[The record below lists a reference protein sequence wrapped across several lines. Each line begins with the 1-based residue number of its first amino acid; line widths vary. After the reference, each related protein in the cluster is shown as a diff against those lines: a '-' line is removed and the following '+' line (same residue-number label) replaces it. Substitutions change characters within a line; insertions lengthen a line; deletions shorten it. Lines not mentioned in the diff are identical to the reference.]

1 MSKIPVCPYCNS
13 DVNVISGS
21 TSFKCAYCGSTVR
34 ILNNKLYKS
43 EEVPPE
49 VAYCFVGI
57 FANIAR
63 EHNGYENQFR
73 SFLEN
78 FLKNQTLT
86 KKQYE
91 FLINFYNRERK
102 KALFIRHENIKNLVK
117 RLKNVI
123 DDTCATMPMAEQ
135 ESYEDSVLKV
145 IVGFIKKGV
154 ELDENEIKF
163 IEMYRNTFKID
174 DKRFNAIYD
183 EKTVRQ
189 EEKSVKSISM
199 IFDDIQKNMEN
210 SFYKKECVSELVLA
224 FKRPFVVKPISS
236 YLRNIIAI
244 FSSESVFVEELIN
257 DISELLKDEQIL
269 AKSPKFFD
277 FNMYKKEENFGNF
290 VNEFCDALNF
300 GSEVITF
307 ENFENACENCKDF
320 IKSICKFGR
329 VEVNTPKGL
338 LEIKTSDEYFVFL
351 NSSDVQ
357 SLKNEIGSD
366 IFEMIKDVIYVED
379 FSDEEINYMIEH
391 TLKLFENKCKSEL
404 GLLIECSPD
413 VTAYI
418 KGLYNSSAGINGVNL
433 LIQNKIYEPI
443 SEYKLKGKL
452 SDNVKNVVSVIDD
465 KFVVAMNDTV
475 LFLSNSYEDNNNERL
490 MSVKKK
496 LFSMV
501 GLDEVKDFLLKLEN
515 NILAQQMRKR
525 AGMKVAQLP
534 LNMIFT
540 GNPGTG
546 KTTVARI
553 VAEYLSALGVLSK
566 GQTVE
571 VSRVDL
577 IGSHSGETAI
587 MTYDKLTQALGG
599 VIFIDE
605 ASSLISSGNDDY
617 GRECLDTVIKF
628 MEDNRENLVVII
640 AGYKDEIE
648 ELLNFEPALKSRFP
662 NIVDFKDYTANE
674 MYKIAEYIAQEN
686 EYKIDKNCY
695 EPLIDFF
702 ETTIYKGKNPNGNA
716 RLVRNVIET
725 AITKQAVRIV
735 NENETDYSLL
745 KLQDFDLKQDK
756 EFDLEASLN
765 QIVGLEEIKNFLRNQ
780 YSILKAQEK
789 RKTLGVDVDI
799 TQSLNMIFKGNPG
812 TGKTTVA
819 RLLAQMLKNMG
830 FLRSGQ
836 LIECS
841 RADLIAEYVGQTAPK
856 VTEVFNKALGGV
868 LFIDEAYSL
877 SRGSENDF
885 GTEAIDTLIKLME
898 DHRGEI
904 VVILAGYEKEMNDF
918 MKVNSGLESRFPIVL
933 NFADYSISE
942 LDSIFDKMIEKRGFK
957 VDGDARKLITE
968 KIGFLKKKEI
978 TQSGNARMVRN
989 LIDEIVRTQSDRIA
1003 KIDDVSLNEVNL
1015 IISEDICKKGSA
1027 EESKYDYEK
1036 EFESIIGLE
1045 SVKQYIRM
1053 LAARIKI
1060 TNERKKLGLI
1070 VNEEQS
1076 LHMIFEGNPGT
1087 GKTMMARIIANM
1099 LYNLGVISS
1108 NKLVE
1113 TDRAGLVAPYV
1124 GQTAI
1129 KTTEKVKEAFNGVL
1143 FIDEAYSLSQGG
1155 NSDFGKEAIDTLIK
1169 LMDDNRDKLV
1179 VILAGYTKEMKEFL
1193 DVNSGLLSRFPNII
1207 EFEDYSID
1215 ELITIAKNMYKKN
1228 GYMLTEEAIDKFKQ
1242 KLEDAKKDT
1251 RFGNGRFVRN
1261 VFERSI
1267 NNQAL
1272 RLSNEKNI
1280 DPQMLT
1286 NILPDDIN

>member
-1 MSKIPVCPYCNS
+1 MSKVPVCPYCNS
-13 DVNVISGS
+13 DVNIISRS
-21 TSFKCAYCGSTVR
+21 SSLKCAYCGNTVR
-34 ILNNKLYKS
+34 IFNNKLYKS
-43 EEVPPE
+43 EEIPPE

-63 EHNGYENQFR
+63 EHNGYENEFR
-73 SFLEN
+73 NFLEN
-78 FLKNQTLT
+78 FLRNQTLT

-91 FLINFYNRERK
+91 FLINFYNRESK

-117 RLKNVI
+117 RLKSVI
-123 DDTCATMPMAEQ
+123 DDTCATMPMNEQ

-145 IVGFIKKGV
+145 IVNFIKKGV
-154 ELDENEIKF
+154 ELNENEIKF
-163 IEMYRNTFKID
+163 IEMYRDIFKID
-174 DKRFNAIYD
+174 DKRFNAIYN
-183 EKTVRQ
+183 EKFVQQ
-189 EEKSVKSISM
+189 EEKSLKSISM
-199 IFDDIQKNMEN
+199 VFDDIQRNMEN
-210 SFYKKECVSELVLA
+210 SFYKKKCVSELVLA
-224 FKRPFVVKPISS
+224 FKRPFVLKPIST
-236 YLRNIIAI
+236 YLKNIIAI
-244 FSSESVFVEELIN
+244 FSSETVFVEELIN
-257 DISELLKDEQIL
+257 NIFDLLKAEGIL
-269 AKSPKFFD
+269 MKKPKFFD
-277 FNMYKKEENFGNF
+277 FNMYKNEETFGNF
-290 VNEFCDALNF
+290 VNEFCDTLNF
-300 GSEVITF
+300 GSEIIAF
-307 ENFENACENCKDF
+307 ENFENACEPCKDF

-338 LEIKTSDEYFVFL
+338 LEIKTFDEYFIFL

-357 SLKNEIGSD
+357 SFKNELGSD

-391 TLKLFENKCKSEL
+391 SLKLFENKCKNEL
-404 GLLIECSPD
+404 GLLIECAPD
-413 VTAYI
+413 VMAYI
-418 KGLYNSSAGINGVNL
+418 KRLYNPRAGINGVNL

-452 SDNVKNVVSVIDD
+452 TDNIKNVVNVVDD
-465 KFVVAMNDTV
+465 KFVVTFNDTV
-475 LFLSNSYEDNNNERL
+475 LVLCNSYENNNNEKL
-490 MSVKKK
+490 VNVKKK
-496 LFSMV
+496 IFNMV
-501 GLDEVKDFLLKLEN
+501 GLDEVKNFLLKLEN

-553 VAEYLSALGVLSK
+553 VAEYLSALGVLGK
-566 GQTVE
+566 GQLIE
-571 VSRVDL
+571 VSRADL
-577 IGSHSGETAI
+577 IGSHNGETGI

-605 ASSLISSGNDDY
+605 ASSLIGSANDSY
-617 GRECLDTVIKF
+617 GRECIDTLIKF

-640 AGYKDEIE
+640 AGYKDEID
-648 ELLNFEPALKSRFP
+648 ELLSSEPALKSRFP
-662 NIVDFKDYTANE
+662 NIIDFKDYTASE

-695 EPLIDFF
+695 EPLVDFF

-725 AITKQAVRIV
+725 SITKQAVRIV

-756 EFDLEASLN
+756 EFDLETSLN
-765 QIVGLEEIKNFLRNQ
+765 QIVGLDEVKNFLRNQ

-789 RKTLGVDVDI
+789 RKNLGIDVDV
-799 TQSLNMIFKGNPG
+799 TQSLNMIFKGDPG

-819 RLLAQMLKNMG
+819 RLFAQMLKEMG

-841 RADLIAEYVGQTAPK
+841 RADLVAEYVGQTAQK

-885 GTEAIDTLIKLME
+885 GAEAIDALIKLME

-918 MKVNSGLESRFPIVL
+918 MKANSGLESRFPIIV
-933 NFADYSISE
+933 NFKDYSADE
-942 LDSIFDKMIEKRGFK
+942 LDLIFDKMIEKRGFK
-957 VDGDARKLITE
+957 ISENARKLITE
-968 KIGFLKKKEI
+968 KIEFLKKKEV
-978 TQSGNARMVRN
+978 TQSGNARMIRN

-1003 KIDDVSLNEVNL
+1003 KMDDVSLNEVNL
-1015 IISEDICKKGSA
+1015 IIEEDVNQKDNVA
-1027 EESKYDYEK
+1027 ESKYDYEK
-1036 EFESIIGLE
+1036 EFENIVGLE

-1060 TNERKKLGLI
+1060 ANERKKLGLI

-1087 GKTMMARIIANM
+1087 GKTMMARIVANM
-1099 LYNLGVISS
+1099 LYNLGVISD

-1155 NSDFGKEAIDTLIK
+1155 NADFGKEAIDTLIK
-1169 LMDDNRDKLV
+1169 LMDDNRDKLL

-1215 ELITIAKNMYKKN
+1215 ELITIAKNMYAQN
-1228 GYMLTEEAIDKFKQ
+1228 GYVLTEGAIDKFKQ
-1242 KLEDAKKDT
+1242 KVKEAKRDT

-1261 VFERSI
+1261 VFERSV

-1280 DPQMLT
+1280 DAQMLT